1 MVPAMTLKQALKAL
15 GGTSNAARQT
25 GIPRTV
31 LLYWQKHGAPHYRK
45 TDVDK
50 VIEAAKKQKEAA

>member
-1 MVPAMTLKQALKAL
+1 MTLKQALKFL
-15 GGTSNAARQT
+15 GTSKAARLT

-31 LLYWQKHGAPHYRK
+31 LLYWQKHGAPHYRQ

-50 VIEAAKKQKEAA
+50 VIAAAKEQKEVA